1 MNSWCGIGRLVREP
15 EVRFTQSNKQV
26 VSFTIAVNK
35 KFKND
40 EADFIPVVAWEK
52 TAEFIAKYFRK
63 GQQIAIEG
71 RLQTRSYEDNEGKK
85 RFVMEVLAEQVHFA
99 GEKKEGQQEEFRPE
113 EYTIENDDELP
124 F

>member
-1 MNSWCGIGRLVREP
+1 
-15 EVRFTQSNKQV
+15 
-26 VSFTIAVNK
+26 
-35 KFKND
+35 
-40 EADFIPVVAWEK
+40 VVAWEK

>member
-1 MNSWCGIGRLVREP
+1 MNSWCGIGRLVRDP

-71 RLQTRSYEDNEGKK
+71 RLQTRSYEDNEERNG
-85 RFVMEVLAEQVHFA
+85 L
-99 GEKKEGQQEEFRPE
+99 
-113 EYTIENDDELP
+113 
-124 F
+124 